1 MLVLRDGVGDHD
13 GLEARAVDPEQEDLV
28 DQHSNEMVATTSLSI
43 KLSRRPLKTKLG

>member
-28 DQHSNEMVATTSLSI
+28 DQHSNKMVATTSLSI